1 MKIIIEKDD
10 ASGFNLDI
18 DDEAAK
24 LAAYALVTRHG
35 FKVFNEVIAAPGNL
49 HSHARS
55 QCGIDQI
62 IRRLWQKVG

>member
-35 FKVFNEVIAAPGNL
+35 FKVFN
-49 HSHARS
+49 
-55 QCGIDQI
+55 
-62 IRRLWQKVG
+62 